1 MFNYRVF
8 FARLAL
14 ALAICCSLAFTVCA
28 APVLSVGDGAEM
40 LDGESAAL
48 SPSDSAED
56 SSDSVDSVLADA
68 YDSPALLISSGG
80 DIDAGCWFVATS
92 AFGAGTSHRFY
103 FDREFA
109 SGSLIMDSLGFLW
122 NNSQSSI
129 YLYCPDYP
137 DYTIYA
143 PRFGYF
149 QYRTNDNNYNWADA
163 RIILD
168 AESSSSLILSDTQY
182 RPSDASPVIVFLLSV
197 LAFFG
202 LIMILRRAVHA

>member
-1 MFNYRVF
+1 MFKYRLF
-8 FARLAL
+8 LARFALAL
-14 ALAICCSLAFTVCA
+14 ALCGALVCSVCA
-28 APVLSVGDGAEM
+28 APDPSVGDGSEV
-40 LDGESAAL
+40 LDSQSASVSA
-48 SPSDSAED
+48 SDSTED
-56 SSDSVDSVLADA
+56 SSDSVDSVLVDS

-80 DIDAGCWFVATS
+80 DTNAGCWFVATS
-92 AFGAGTSHRFY
+92 AFGGGASHRFY

-122 NNSQSSI
+122 NNSQSSV

-137 DYTIYA
+137 NYTIYA

-163 RIILD
+163 RIIPD

-182 RPSDASPVIVFLLSV
+182 RPSDSSPVIVFLLSV

>member
-14 ALAICCSLAFTVCA
+14 ALAICCALAFSVCA
-28 APVLSVGDGAEM
+28 APVPSVGDEPEV
-40 LDGESAAL
+40 LDSESASVPAT
-48 SPSDSAED
+48 DGTED
-56 SSDSVDSVLADA
+56 SIDSVDSVLADA

-80 DIDAGCWFVATS
+80 DSNAGCWFVATS
-92 AFGAGTSHRFY
+92 AFGAGSSHRFY

-122 NNSQSSI
+122 NNTQSSI

-149 QYRTNDNNYNWADA
+149 QYRTNDNNYNWSDA
-163 RIILD
+163 RIIPQAD
-168 AESSSSLILSDTQY
+168 SASSLVLTDSQY

>member
-1 MFNYRVF
+1 MFDYRLF
-8 FARLAL
+8 LARLAL
-14 ALAICCSLAFTVCA
+14 ALAICCALAFSVCA
-28 APVLSVGDGAEM
+28 APSDGLGDGAEV
-40 LDGESAAL
+40 LDSESASVPA
-48 SPSDSAED
+48 SDSTED
-56 SSDSVDSVLADA
+56 SVNPVDSVLADA

-80 DIDAGCWFVATS
+80 DTDAGCWFVATS
-92 AFGAGTSHRFY
+92 AFGAGASHRFY
-103 FDREFA
+103 FDKQYA

-122 NNSQSSI
+122 NNTQSSI

-137 DYTIYA
+137 DYIIYA

-149 QYRTNDNNYNWADA
+149 QYRTNDNNYNWSDA
-163 RIILD
+163 RIIPQAD
-168 AESSSSLILSDTQY
+168 SASSLVLTDSQY

>member
-1 MFNYRVF
+1 MFKYRLF
-8 FARLAL
+8 LARFALAL
-14 ALAICCSLAFTVCA
+14 ALCGALVCSVCA
-28 APVLSVGDGAEM
+28 APGPSVGDGSEV
-40 LDGESAAL
+40 LDSQSASVSA
-48 SPSDSAED
+48 SDSTED
-56 SSDSVDSVLADA
+56 SFDSVDSVLVDA

-80 DIDAGCWFVATS
+80 DTNAGCWFVATS
-92 AFGAGTSHRFY
+92 AFGGGASHRFY

-122 NNSQSSI
+122 NNSQSSV

-137 DYTIYA
+137 NYTIYA

-163 RIILD
+163 RIIPD

-182 RPSDASPVIVFLLSV
+182 RPSDASPVIVLLLSV
-197 LAFFG
+197 LTFFG